1 MAAPTSA
8 RPERRRRMRYV
19 QVVLEASNKF
29 AHRVVVEA
37 DETCVLH
44 DPAEAT
50 DLNLPLKMT
59 L

>member
-1 MAAPTSA
+1 
-8 RPERRRRMRYV
+8 MRYV